1 MKSAKAANVAAGQP
15 PGKRAQNGKLLTF
28 RCIFLTMKGKKNA
41 AISRPRVAA
50 MVEEVIGCKWSL
62 TVLSL
67 VRQGVRRPGAL
78 EHAVPGLS
86 AKVLNERL
94 KKLTRYGVL
103 QRTSYPEI
111 PPRVEYSLTPFGER
125 FAGILDQIRRLEDEL
140 DGE

>member
-1 MKSAKAANVAAGQP
+1 MMV
-15 PGKRAQNGKLLTF
+15 
-28 RCIFLTMKGKKNA
+28 KGKKNA
-41 AISRPRVAA
+41 ATSRPPVGA

-62 TVLSL
+62 TVLCL

-125 FAGILDQIRRLEDEL
+125 FVGILDQIRRLEDEL
-140 DGE
+140 SGR